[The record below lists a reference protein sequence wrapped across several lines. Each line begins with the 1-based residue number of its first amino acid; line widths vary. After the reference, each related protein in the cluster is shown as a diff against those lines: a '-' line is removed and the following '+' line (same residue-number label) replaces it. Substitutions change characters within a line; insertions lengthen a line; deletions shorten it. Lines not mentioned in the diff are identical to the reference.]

1 MKPYPMRALY
11 AGALALAL
19 LCCCSCRE
27 PDAAKAA
34 QEPAKPARLVVV
46 VAPAREQTL
55 TRTVEVQGALFPREK
70 TVLAAQADGAISAVM
85 ADFGDRVAAGQV
97 LCRIDPREYR
107 LRLDSARAQLEQAQA
122 RLVNA
127 TANFHRASELKKNG
141 LIPQQQFDEISSTLR
156 VARADAEAAANAVGL
171 AQTKFDYTYVRAPFA
186 AYVQKRMV
194 SLGEH
199 VGTGT
204 PVYELIAIDP
214 IKLRASIPERF
225 VPRLRVGLPINLSV
239 EANPERVYSGVVRR
253 IAPALD
259 DASRTLLIE
268 AEVPNPDGSLR
279 PGYFAHVTVNLGR
292 DRALFVPQ
300 SAVMRYAGVSRVFVL
315 EHGVLR
321 SREVETGVTLD
332 TGIEIVKGLRPGERV
347 VTSDLDRLAD
357 GLKAVAKEQSP
368 S

>member
-156 VARADAEAAANAVGL
+156 VARAD
-171 AQTKFDYTYVRAPFA
+171 
-186 AYVQKRMV
+186 
-194 SLGEH
+194 
-199 VGTGT
+199 GT

-239 EANPERVYSGVVRR
+239 EANPDRVYSGVVRR